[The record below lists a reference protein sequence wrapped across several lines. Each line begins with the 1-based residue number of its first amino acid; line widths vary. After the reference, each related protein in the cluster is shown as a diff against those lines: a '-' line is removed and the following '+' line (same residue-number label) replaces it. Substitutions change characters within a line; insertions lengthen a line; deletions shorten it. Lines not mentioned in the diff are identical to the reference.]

1 MTQARRTL
9 AALVVLALGVVLAT
23 PATAGAQ
30 DGEERDDFVV
40 LTGRAEVG
48 EGETFGNVVVFD
60 GDAVVD
66 GTVEDSVVVF
76 NGNTTVAGTVAE
88 NVVSFNGLVTIRSG
102 AEVGGDLVSRQT
114 PVVEDGATVRGET
127 RANPG
132 ELFRRPLPFFGLI
145 AAWLAVSVSVLVLG
159 LLILWLAPRGADAVA
174 DVWRT
179 ATGPSVGW
187 GLILLV
193 GLPLLAIVLLITL
206 VGIPFG
212 VGLLLG
218 LFLIYSVGYTLG
230 ALVVGGWFVKP
241 PRSRMAAFLVG
252 FAILRLLALI
262 PFVAGLVGAAAAVIG
277 LGALAVAVWRARR
290 PTAVAAPA

>member
-1 MTQARRTL
+1 
-9 AALVVLALGVVLAT
+9 
-23 PATAGAQ
+23 
-30 DGEERDDFVV
+30 
-40 LTGRAEVG
+40 
-48 EGETFGNVVVFD
+48 VFD

-66 GTVEDSVVVF
+66 GTIEDSVVVF
-76 NGNTTVAGTVAE
+76 NGSTTVSGSVAE

-114 PVVEDGATVRGET
+114 PVVEEGATVRGET

-132 ELFRRPLPFFGLI
+132 ELFRQPLPFFGWI

-187 GLILLV
+187 GLILLI
-193 GLPLLAIVLLITL
+193 GLPLLAVVLLITL

-212 VGLLLG
+212 VGLLLA
-218 LFLIYSVGYTLG
+218 LLLIYSVGYTLG
-230 ALVVGGWFVKP
+230 ALIVGGWIVKP

-252 FAILRLLALI
+252 FVILRLLALI

-290 PTAVAAPA
+290 PAMVAAPA